1 MATFSTNQVRQLYVA
16 KAMGTVGEA
25 SADGTIQVA
34 SDTAKTHLYFKYK
47 SPGGQV
53 RSDLIN
59 IASITSA
66 KATDASNLVHKLTK
80 YKVALDS
87 TINSGAPIAGQ
98 DYILRI
104 AFRNYIGLSEEDQYF
119 KYGTVHAVSGM
130 TAEGFYQTLLAS
142 LTKNFSR
149 ENSKLLDFYLD
160 GVKATVAMTTNTG
173 ITVTA
178 NSVGTAGNN
187 LRFAVA
193 SVAAATAGVTVATV
207 SGVTTI
213 TASLTA
219 AAKTIGDLKALIAS
233 NPTANA
239 LITITGTDATAVAAE
254 VTAVALTGGSTTG
267 VILEEAEQPWYLG
280 TMPVAYMNF
289 TVQPTTIFDGTEE
302 RIWGTITKPTPTKAV
317 KNGKMIADLE
327 YFLMG
332 ERGDQYRKI
341 GWPNTI
347 PTTYLVDPSKEYNTI
362 DIEFSYQGEG
372 ENIQKSKKAITIV
385 VPKVGATNSVS
396 NVLTNSIITAIN
408 TATNLSITAL
418 GTEA

>member
-1 MATFSTNQVRQLYVA
+1 
-16 KAMGTVGEA
+16 
-25 SADGTIQVA
+25 
-34 SDTAKTHLYFKYK
+34 
-47 SPGGQV
+47 
-53 RSDLIN
+53 
-59 IASITSA
+59 
-66 KATDASNLVHKLTK
+66 
-80 YKVALDS
+80 
-87 TINSGAPIAGQ
+87 
-98 DYILRI
+98 
-104 AFRNYIGLSEEDQYF
+104 
-119 KYGTVHAVSGM
+119 M

-160 GVKATVAMTTNTG
+160 GVKATVAMTTNEG
-173 ITVTA
+173 VTVTA
-178 NSVGTAGNN
+178 NSVGTAGNSI
-187 LRFAVA
+187 RFAVA

-219 AAKTIGDLKALIAS
+219 AAKKISDLKALIAGNS
-233 NPTANA
+233 TANS
-239 LITITGTDATAVAAE
+239 LVTITGTDATDVAAE
-254 VTAVALTGGSTTG
+254 VTAVALAGGSTTG
-267 VILEEAEQPWYLG
+267 VIFEEAEQPWYLG

-289 TVQPTTIFDGTEE
+289 TVQPTTIYDGTEE
-302 RIWGTITKPTPTKAV
+302 RIWGTVTKPTPTKTV

-347 PTTYLVDPSKEYNTI
+347 NTTYLVDPSKEYNTI
-362 DIEFSYQGEG
+362 DIEFSYQGPG
-372 ENIQKSKKAITIV
+372 EDIQKSKKSVTLV

-408 TATNLSITAL
+408 TATDLSITAL

>member
-16 KAMGTVGEA
+16 KAMGTVGA
-25 SADGTIQVA
+25 TSADGTIQVA
-34 SDTAKTHLYFKYK
+34 GDTAKDHLYFKYK

-87 TINSGAPIAGQ
+87 SINSGAPIAGQ

-104 AFRNYIGLSEEDQYF
+104 AFRNHIGLSEENQYF

-130 TAEGFYQTLLAS
+130 TAEGFYKTLLAS
-142 LTKNFSR
+142 LVKNFSR

-160 GVKATVAMTTNTG
+160 GVKATVEMTANAG

-178 NSVGTAGNN
+178 NSAGADGNN
-187 LRFAVA
+187 IEFAVA
-193 SVAAATAGVTVATV
+193 SVSAATAGVVTATV
-207 SGVTTI
+207 GDVTTI

-219 AAKTIGDLKALIAS
+219 AAKTIGDLKDLIAS
-233 NPTANA
+233 DPTANA
-239 LITITGTDATAVAAE
+239 LITITGTDATDVVAEA
-254 VTAVALTGGSTTG
+254 TAASLAGGSATG
-267 VILEEAEQPWYLG
+267 VIFEEAEQPWYLG
-280 TMPVAYMNF
+280 TMPIAYMNF
-289 TVQPTTIFDGTEE
+289 SIQPTTVYDGVEE
-302 RIWGTITKPTPTKAV
+302 RIWGTVTKLAPTKAV

-347 PTTYLVDPSKEYNTI
+347 HTTYLVDPSIEYNTI
-362 DIEFSYQGEG
+362 DIEFSYQGSG
-372 ENIQKSKKAITIV
+372 EDIQKSKKSVTLV

-396 NVLTNSIITAIN
+396 NVLTNSIVSAIA
-408 TATNLSITAL
+408 TATGLTITAL

>member
-1 MATFSTNQVRQLYVA
+1 MATFSTNQVRNLYVA
-16 KAMGTVGEA
+16 KAMGTVSPA
-25 SADGTIQVA
+25 SADGTIQVVA
-34 SDTAKTHLYFKYK
+34 DTAKKHLYFKYK

-53 RSDLIN
+53 RSDLIDIKS
-59 IASITSA
+59 IAFA

-80 YKVALDS
+80 YKLTLDS
-87 TINSGAPIAGQ
+87 NVNSGNPKAGQ

-104 AFRNYIGLSEEDQYF
+104 GFRNYIGLSEEDQYF
-119 KYGTVHAVSGM
+119 KYGTVHAYTGM
-130 TAEGFYQTLLAS
+130 TSETFYQTLVAS
-142 LTKNFSR
+142 LNKNFSR
-149 ENSKLLDFYLD
+149 ENSKLLDFALD
-160 GVKATVAMTTNTG
+160 GVKATVAMSTNAG

-178 NSVGTAGNN
+178 NNVGTAGNN
-187 LRFAVA
+187 IKFAVA
-193 SVAAATAGVTVATV
+193 SVSAATAGVVTSIA

-219 AAKTIGDLKALIAS
+219 AAKTIGDLAALVAAD
-233 NPTANA
+233 PTASK
-239 LITITGTDATAVAAE
+239 LVTISGTAATAVAAE
-254 VTAVALTGGSTTG
+254 VTAVTLAGGSTTG
-267 VILEEAEQPWYLG
+267 VIIQEVEQPWYLG

-302 RIWGTITKPTPTKAV
+302 RIWGIVEKLNPTESL

-372 ENIQKSKKAITIV
+372 ENIQKSKKSITIV

-418 GTEA
+418 GTES